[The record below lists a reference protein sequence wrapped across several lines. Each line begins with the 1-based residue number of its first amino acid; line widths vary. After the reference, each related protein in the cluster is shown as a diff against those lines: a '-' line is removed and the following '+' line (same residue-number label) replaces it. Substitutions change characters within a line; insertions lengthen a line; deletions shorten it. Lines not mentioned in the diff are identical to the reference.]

1 MYNLI
6 DDLSELTTIQKTSLQ
21 ALCDKAEMCISHSAS
36 FLGEGD
42 VASIDIGIG
51 DLHIGYVDGVIKYK
65 FIPSASLENSVM
77 QALQGNSTLI
87 QTCEQTLVNKIT
99 NTYKTL
105 F

>member
-6 DDLSELTTIQKTSLQ
+6 EDLSELTTIQKTSLQ

-36 FLGEGD
+36 LLEEGD

-51 DLHIGYVDGVIKYK
+51 DLHIGCIDGAIKYK
-65 FIPSASLENSVM
+65 FIPSTSLENSIA

-87 QTCEQTLVNKIT
+87 QTCERALVSKIT